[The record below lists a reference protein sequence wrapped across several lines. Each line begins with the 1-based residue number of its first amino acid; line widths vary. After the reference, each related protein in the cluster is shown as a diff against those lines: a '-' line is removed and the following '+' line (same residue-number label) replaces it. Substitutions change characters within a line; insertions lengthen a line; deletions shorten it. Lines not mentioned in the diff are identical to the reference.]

1 MKLKT
6 NKYRTGGSFPK
17 SNGQYC
23 RKRKNDTP
31 NTQIHDHSLSLPGTD
46 TSLKSGGVRLN
57 I

>member
-6 NKYRTGGSFPK
+6 NKYHTGGSFPK